1 MDDFYHTHPINK
13 RDRKDAIIF
22 GAFGALA
29 LGVFAFAVKQEV
41 TLQKV
46 KVDALREVGMAGVDA
61 YRNR

>member
-1 MDDFYHTHPINK
+1 MNDFYDNHPINK
-13 RDRKDAIIF
+13 QNRKDAIMF
-22 GAFGALA
+22 GAFGALM

-41 TLQKV
+41 TLQKA